1 MKKIIFSGEQNLI
14 ALFSNHD
21 KLIIEKNIGKPV
33 EKRGRKAMGLKA
45 RTPMIARL
53 PSRKNRAKD

>member
-1 MKKIIFSGEQNLI
+1 MLQKFIFSDQENLI

-21 KLIIEKNIGKPV
+21 KLRLEKNMGKPV

-45 RTPMIARL
+45 YERQ
-53 PSRKNRAKD
+53 